1 MFEFVL
7 FFIMGAFVSYFAFF
21 RVIEKIEEGIEILE
35 KKQG

>member
-1 MFEFVL
+1 MEAVFFFMFGSVL
-7 FFIMGAFVSYFAFF
+7 GSYFAFF